1 MAAYCIYMGR
11 RLAEMRRIMKPD
23 GSIYLHC
30 DPHANAYL
38 RILMDAVFGGQNF
51 RREIV
56 WQMSAASGFK
66 GLAKNFVRGHDTIL
80 YYGKSKSPKFNKPW
94 LPYDEKQLA
103 RFSGIDENGR
113 KYKSITRTRRL
124 YLDEAKGVPV
134 TDVWGDIANFQTVV
148 NSPEIVGYPT
158 QKPLALL
165 ERIIKASSNPGDL
178 VMDPFCGCGTAADA
192 AAALGRGYL
201 GIDISAIAVRVMQQR
216 LESRGEAAAPAV
228 YGLELNDFD
237 WAEFERRALMS
248 RDESEDGIPG
258 WAWAEDK
265 VAGLLNAIPNQR
277 KTGDGGVDARYFGAM
292 DLERNEGVI
301 IPNDE
306 KQLARFSGID
316 ENGRKYKSI
325 TRTRRL
331 YLDEAKGV
339 PVTDVWGD
347 IANFQTVVNSPE
359 IVGYP
364 TQKPLALLERIIKA
378 SSNPGDLVM
387 DPFCGCG
394 TAADAAAALGRGY
407 LGIDISAIA
416 VRVMQQRLESRG
428 EAAAPAVYGLELND
442 FDWAEFERR
451 ALMSRDESED
461 GIPGWAWAEDKVAG
475 LLNAIPNQRKTGDGG
490 VDARYFG
497 AMDLERNEGVIIPIQ
512 VKMHRNRTSV
522 GRPDLDRL
530 LGTQTAMQNRG
541 LHAPMSLLISLYPP
555 PDSLRIFAAAQ
566 GRVTITTREAG
577 AVEYPVMQAISV
589 QEMLQ
594 RAERP
599 ALPPVDPRSL
609 VGDTQDKMLMG

>member
-1 MAAYCIYMGR
+1 MPPRRRKVAPNTATDNHKFLSGNALVCGDNIDILRQLPDECVDLIYLDPPFNSNQFYVAAFGDKGTVAQQLRDVWRWTVETENAFQRLPHGSLLDCLRGIRLQAGENSKMAAYCVYMGR

-80 YYGKSKSPKFNKPW
+80 YYGKGKSPKFNKPW
-94 LPYDEKQLA
+94 LPYDAKQLA
-103 RFSGIDENGR
+103 RFSGTDENGR

-148 NSPEIVGYPT
+148 NSPEIIGYPT
-158 QKPLALL
+158 QKPRALL
-165 ERIIKASSNPGDL
+165 DRIIKASSNPGDL
-178 VMDPFCGCGTAADA
+178 VLDPFCGCGTAADV

-228 YGLELNDFD
+228 YGLELNDFNWND
-237 WAEFERRALMS
+237 FERRALMS
-248 RDESEDGIPG
+248 RDESEDGTPG

-277 KTGDGGVDARYFGAM
+277 KTGDGGVDARYFGA
-292 DLERNEGVI
+292 
-301 IPNDE
+301 
-306 KQLARFSGID
+306 
-316 ENGRKYKSI
+316 
-325 TRTRRL
+325 
-331 YLDEAKGV
+331 
-339 PVTDVWGD
+339 TD
-347 IANFQTVVNSPE
+347 I
-359 IVGYP
+359 
-364 TQKPLALLERIIKA
+364 
-378 SSNPGDLVM
+378 
-387 DPFCGCG
+387 
-394 TAADAAAALGRGY
+394 
-407 LGIDISAIA
+407 
-416 VRVMQQRLESRG
+416 
-428 EAAAPAVYGLELND
+428 
-442 FDWAEFERR
+442 
-451 ALMSRDESED
+451 
-461 GIPGWAWAEDKVAG
+461 
-475 LLNAIPNQRKTGDGG
+475 
-490 VDARYFG
+490 
-497 AMDLERNEGVIIPIQ
+497 ERNEGVIIPIQ

-555 PDSLRIFAAAQ
+555 PDSLRVFAAAQ

-594 RAERP
+594 REERP

-609 VGDTQDKMLMG
+609 VGDTQDRMLIG